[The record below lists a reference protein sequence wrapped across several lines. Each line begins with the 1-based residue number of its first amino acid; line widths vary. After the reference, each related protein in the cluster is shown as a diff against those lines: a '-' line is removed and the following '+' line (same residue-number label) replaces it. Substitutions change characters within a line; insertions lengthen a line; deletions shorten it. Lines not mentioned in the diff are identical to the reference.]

1 MIAVSNDLPMIS
13 IVTPTLNRAGMI
25 RAAIESV
32 LQQGYPNVEHIVVDG
47 RSTDGTAAVLADY
60 PHLRIICEPDRGVY
74 DGLNKGIRLARGE
87 VIGHLNSDDIYAPG
101 ALLAVARQF
110 QQDTELDVVS
120 GNATI
125 SIAMTDGSRRV
136 IKRYE
141 APADR
146 TLTFATGTIGAP
158 LINARFFRR
167 RLYDRVGLYDSSY
180 AISGDRDFL
189 IRAVLVKPKQ
199 IGIDMVVYDYLSH
212 DNSLTLDNGAST
224 FIPIYSELLHLARH
238 YAADP
243 ASPIELRR
251 CCVKFQRES
260 VSRACIEQLRNKNW
274 SQFAD
279 IFWRGLRSDPVWP
292 LCFAGLVLRRG
303 VRLRNA

>member
-13 IVTPTLNRAGMI
+13 IVTPTLNRAEMI
-25 RAAIESV
+25 RTAIESV
-32 LQQGYPNVEHIVVDG
+32 LRQGYPNVEHIVVDG
-47 RSTDGTAAVLADY
+47 RSADGTMAVLADY
-60 PHLRIICEPDRGVY
+60 PHLRVVCEPDRGVY

-110 QQDTELDVVS
+110 QRDPELDVVS

-125 SIAMTDGSRRV
+125 SMAMTDGSRRV

-146 TLTFATGTIGAP
+146 TLTFATGTIGTP

-167 RLYDRVGLYDSSY
+167 RVYDRIGLYDSSY

-189 IRAVLVKPKQ
+189 IRAVLAKPKQ
-199 IGIDMVVYDYLSH
+199 VGIDTAVYDYLSH
-212 DNSLTLDNGAST
+212 DGSLTLDNGAST
-224 FIPIYSELLHLARH
+224 FIPIYSELLHLTRR
-238 YAADP
+238 YTADP
-243 ASPIELRR
+243 ASPVELRR
-251 CCVKFQRES
+251 YCVKLQRES
-260 VSRACIEQLRNKNW
+260 VNRACIEQLRNKNW
-274 SQFAD
+274 SRFTD
-279 IFWRGLRSDPVWP
+279 IFWRGLRSDPAWL

-303 VRLRNA
+303 VGLRNA